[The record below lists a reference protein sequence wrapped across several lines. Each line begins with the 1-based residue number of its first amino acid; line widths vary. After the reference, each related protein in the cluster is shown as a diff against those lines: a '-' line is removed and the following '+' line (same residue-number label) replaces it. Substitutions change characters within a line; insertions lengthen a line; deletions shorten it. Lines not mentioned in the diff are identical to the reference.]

1 MSAGQ
6 RADEYPR
13 FAVTVAI
20 VLLFV
25 SLALLVFFA
34 DHLAHSLQVD
44 YILRVAERST
54 LTVIRELVSAENCVT
69 VSDQHPSARQPSSS
83 PFPAGPA

>member
-1 MSAGQ
+1 MFEVGVSAGQ

-54 LTVIRELVSAENCVT
+54 LTVIRELSCFAVLAA
-69 VSDQHPSARQPSSS
+69 ARPRRS
-83 PFPAGPA
+83 